1 MHIHKCTFAK
11 ALNSSRPLTS
21 STLLLLASLCRIEAK
36 APLFDAVKHI
46 SNANPRGHIFFFWAF
61 QLLLLLLCS
70 GSKARNRD
78 ILHTTVLQTKLIS
91 NITTLYV
98 DQTHSQPIEHHN
110 VRVYIWT
117 TSILAVGTR
126 DQTNGKTSP
135 HSSRLLLSS
144 LLLLL
149 SLSQPTFA
157 QYTTQLSFL
166 PSAHYL
172 PIVFISILTWYTHTI
187 HT

>member
-11 ALNSSRPLTS
+11 ALNSSRPLAS
-21 STLLLLASLCRIEAK
+21 STLLLLASLESRPKPPFLMLLNIYPTQILE
-36 APLFDAVKHI
+36 VTY
-46 SNANPRGHIFFFWAF
+46 FFWAF

-172 PIVFISILTWYTHTI
+172 PIVFIPILTWYTHTI